1 MSDNRMT
8 HPKNVAGQWYTTHP
22 DDPNGEGCIACA
34 ICYTDAPEFFK
45 DDEDGNAYVYK
56 QPTTPEEI
64 RQCEDMADSCS
75 VGSIKK
81 DG

>member
-1 MSDNRMT
+1 VSNLK
-8 HPKNVAGQWYTTHP
+8 HPKTVPGAWYTTHP

-34 ICYTDAPEFFK
+34 ICYTDAPQLFK
-45 DDEDGNAYVYK
+45 DDEDGNAYLYR
-56 QPTTPEEI
+56 QPENAEEI

-81 DG
+81 ES